1 MQLLLMAG
9 HLLRCGHQLIV
20 IPPLAVHKAACAS
33 ASAPSTPARLP
44 SAGATT

>member
-9 HLLRCGHQLIV
+9 HLLPCGHQSIL
-20 IPPLAVHKAACAS
+20 IPPLAVYKAACAS
-33 ASAPSTPARLP
+33 ARAPSTPARLP